1 MNTYST
7 KGKNTGLSK
16 RVASKTPSTLKS
28 LPDRTDPSLI
38 GKIYQR
44 DASSILNLQALPD
57 IKMDS
62 NLFTN
67 ESGRRGILPRQPTN
81 FDYLYVRPEKDDIMA
96 GLQACPAN
104 ARGNKVSAL
113 VEVPILRTLPPND
126 GSYQK

>member
-7 KGKNTGLSK
+7 KAKNTGLNKKVS
-16 RVASKTPSTLKS
+16 AKTPSTLKS
-28 LPDRTDPSLI
+28 MPDRTDPSLI

-44 DASSILNLQALPD
+44 DASSILNLQELPD
-57 IKMDS
+57 IKMDA

-81 FDYLYVRPEKDDIMA
+81 FDYLYVRPERDDIMA
-96 GLQACPAN
+96 GIQAPAPN
-104 ARGNKVSAL
+104 ARGHKISAL
-113 VEVPILRTLPPND
+113 VETPIVRQLPPNN

>member
-16 RVASKTPSTLKS
+16 RVSAKTPSTLKS

-67 ESGRRGILPRQPTN
+67 ESGRRGVLPQAPTP

-96 GLQACPAN
+96 GYQAPMPN
-104 ARGNKVSAL
+104 ARGYKVSAL
-113 VEVPILRTLPPND
+113 VEVPILKQLPPNY
-126 GSYQK
+126 GMYQK